1 VPARYTQDSI
11 ERLREAVDVVELIGG
26 RTDLRRVGTRFVG
39 LCPFHD
45 ERTPSFSV
53 EASKGVYHCFGCGVG
68 GDAIGFVQETEA
80 LPFVEAVELLAERY
94 NVELKR
100 ENEDPAEEERR
111 RRRGRLL
118 ALLERT
124 TAFYEKFLWSSDD
137 ARVARDYLAGRGLS
151 EETLRAYRVGWSPSG
166 WDRLLTGAQR
176 DGFGFEELIAAG
188 LAQRKRS
195 GEGGVDRFRE
205 RIMFP
210 LADSR
215 GRVLGFGA
223 RTLRADEPAKYI
235 NTAENEV
242 YHKGRQLFGI
252 DKARVAAAKSRRVVV
267 VEGYTDVLALHQ
279 AGVAETVA
287 IMGTALTEHQL
298 AELARAAG
306 GDGVV
311 YLALDADSSGQQ
323 AMLRAAELAEQRDVE
338 LRVVQMPEGVDP
350 AELVA
355 ADGADAIVGRLEGAL
370 SVLEFAVR
378 RVLAEA
384 QLGTPEGRDRA
395 LGQARELIA
404 EAPAQSARRDH
415 LVQLV
420 ADRLDVP
427 ADYVVTAV
435 ANAPRRPRA
444 AAPAAPAPSQYGDP
458 GPEWAGDPGPER
470 PPEVAPAA
478 AAGPGSA
485 ALEAERIFLALCL
498 GAGQRGRD
506 QLERLTPDHLS
517 SAVLQRVR
525 GHLIEHF
532 EDPLADLDPADNELA
547 ALVAG
552 IALRAEDSEP
562 AGDALLRMSY
572 LALELRRVDREIRH
586 ARQDGDLAR
595 QSELASARQQVRRDM
610 DAVMGEVG

>member
-1 VPARYTQDSI
+1 MAARYTQDSI
-11 ERLREAVDVVELIGG
+11 ERLREAVDMVDLVGS

-53 EASKGVYHCFGCGVG
+53 NADQGLYHCFGCGVG

-80 LPFVEAVELLAERY
+80 LAFGEAVELLAERY

-100 ENEDPAEEERR
+100 EREDPEEERR
-111 RRRGRLL
+111 RARRGRLL

-124 TAFYEKFLWSSDD
+124 TAFYEKYLWGSED
-137 ARVARDYLAGRGLS
+137 AAAARDYLAGRGLS
-151 EETLRAYRVGWSPSG
+151 EETLRAYRVGWAPTG
-166 WDRLLTGAQR
+166 WDKLLTGAGQ
-176 DGFGFEELIAAG
+176 DGFSLEELIAAG
-188 LAQRKRS
+188 LAQPKRS
-195 GEGGVDRFRE
+195 GKGGVDRFRE

-210 LADSR
+210 LADAR

-235 NTAENEV
+235 NTSENEI

-306 GDGVV
+306 AEGVV

-323 AMLRAAELAEQRDVE
+323 AMLRAAALAEQRDVE
-338 LRVVQMPEGVDP
+338 LRVVEMPEGVDP

-355 ADGADAIVGRLEGAL
+355 AEGADAIVGKLEGAL

-395 LGQARELIA
+395 LAQTRELIA
-404 EAPAQSARRDH
+404 ETPPQSARRDH

-427 ADYVVTAV
+427 PDYVVTAV
-435 ANAPRRPRA
+435 TSAPGRP
-444 AAPAAPAPSQYGDP
+444 APAAPTLD
-458 GPEWAGDPGPER
+458 
-470 PPEVAPAA
+470 
-478 AAGPGSA
+478 
-485 ALEAERIFLALCL
+485 AERIFLALCL
-498 GAGQRGRD
+498 ASGPPGREY
-506 QLERLTPDHLS
+506 LERLTPDHLS
-517 SAVLQRVR
+517 SAVLKNVR
-525 GHLIEHF
+525 THLLEHF
-532 EDPLADLDPADNELA
+532 DDPLTGLDPANGELA

-552 IALRAEDSEP
+552 IALRAEEGEP
-562 AGDALLRMSY
+562 AEEPLLRMSF

-586 ARQDGDLAR
+586 SRQDGDLAR
-595 QSELASARQQVRRDM
+595 QSELAAARQQVRRDM